1 MHVCACKVTDQSTVP
16 QLYSMF
22 TNLPQHCVP
31 VFCAKRY
38 TCILY
43 NAELLGKKKQKQKH
57 SSPRLKEQT
66 VILEYGSCMNFQS
79 KFFLRWTQYS
89 PWVAIIRTLTQN
101 VNCNMLSA
109 FLLENGF
116 YLQNRIMTML
126 YCRSKWNPN
135 KILSTKL
142 VETLW
147 LKEPFWNF
155 ADLKWKNEVFPSPS
169 PIKQWYAVA
178 WQDKTRCQDDL
189 LNSVQFY
196 MTYKG

>member
-1 MHVCACKVTDQSTVP
+1 MRNS
-16 QLYSMF
+16 
-22 TNLPQHCVP
+22 N
-31 VFCAKRY
+31 KRR
-38 TCILY
+38 TLKSIL
-43 NAELLGKKKQKQKH
+43 LVKTFLGLVEMTSGLVNVSFSFPDWQAVKMIFFAPC
-57 SSPRLKEQT
+57 S
-66 VILEYGSCMNFQS
+66 YMNFQS
-79 KFFLRWTQYS
+79 KFSLRWKQYS

-116 YLQNRIMTML
+116 YFNTAQQQNRIMTML

-147 LKEPFWNF
+147 PKEPFWNF

-169 PIKQWYAVA
+169 PIKQWHAVA
-178 WQDKTRCQDDL
+178 WQDKTRWQDDL
-189 LNSVQFY
+189 LNSAQFY
-196 MTYKG
+196 MT